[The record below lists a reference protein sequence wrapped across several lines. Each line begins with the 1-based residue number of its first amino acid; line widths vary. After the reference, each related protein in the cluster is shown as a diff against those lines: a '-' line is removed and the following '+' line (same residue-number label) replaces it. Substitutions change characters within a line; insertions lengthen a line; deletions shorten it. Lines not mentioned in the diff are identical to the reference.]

1 MERISIENHIL
12 EASQIEKYFESE
24 AGKLQVLK
32 CIDLNIQPGEI
43 LVIMGPSGA
52 GKSTLLHIMGTL
64 DKPTSG
70 KLVIDGQETS
80 LLKENQISEF
90 RNRNIG
96 FVFQFHYLLPEFT
109 ALENLYIP
117 RMMKDDD
124 WKKDIDRAK
133 NLLNEVGLS
142 QRINH
147 RPSQLS
153 GGEQQRVAIARALV
167 NQPKLIMA
175 DEPTGNL
182 DSQNSHALFDL
193 ILNLNQKYKQTF
205 VIVTHNEMFASQ
217 SHRVIHLLDGQIEK
231 EDRIHNL

>member
-1 MERISIENHIL
+1 
-12 EASQIEKYFESE
+12 
-24 AGKLQVLK
+24 
-32 CIDLNIQPGEI
+32 
-43 LVIMGPSGA
+43 MG
-52 GKSTLLHIMGTL
+52 L
-64 DKPTSG
+64 
-70 KLVIDGQETS
+70 
-80 LLKENQISEF
+80 
-90 RNRNIG
+90 
-96 FVFQFHYLLPEFT
+96 FT
-109 ALENLYIP
+109 NNSIP
-117 RMMKDDD
+117 RMMRDED

-133 NLLNEVGLS
+133 ILLNEVGLS

-153 GGEQQRVAIARALV
+153 GGEQQRVAIARALI

-231 EDRIHNL
+231 EDQVRTL